1 MPRIT
6 RLLVTND
13 PAATPRQGE
22 ALILL
27 RGRTVA
33 EAAELVGAGP
43 AEIRIDLAA
52 DDALRL
58 LAQVA
63 SAGATPVRRAA

>member
-1 MPRIT
+1 M
-6 RLLVTND
+6 
-13 PAATPRQGE
+13 
-22 ALILL
+22 L